1 MECWDFLGA
10 YPCGV
15 VPLWDELFVSESISQ
30 VYGVFI
36 EFLSQL
42 QDEERLRLK
51 DLIYDD
57 NCHLARYAVNS
68 VEKKSTEVTKF
79 FANDVRKTID
89 KFHFVNHIDAWCIEN
104 CDPFK
109 VKDLENVNTEICE
122 QLFRKVNSHTNCK
135 SMNEAR
141 YFLFWLYQLDLHNL
155 DIENLVSASDPR
167 TDYRWLVTTIIK
179 ADVTEVLKMKVV
191 QWKKIL
197 I

>member
-15 VPLWDELFVSESISQ
+15 VPLWDELFGSESISQ

-36 EFLSQL
+36 EFLSPL

-79 FANDVRKTID
+79 FANDVWKTID
-89 KFHFVNHIDAWCIEN
+89 KFHFVNHIDA
-104 CDPFK
+104 
-109 VKDLENVNTEICE
+109 
-122 QLFRKVNSHTNCK
+122 
-135 SMNEAR
+135 
-141 YFLFWLYQLDLHNL
+141 
-155 DIENLVSASDPR
+155 
-167 TDYRWLVTTIIK
+167 
-179 ADVTEVLKMKVV
+179 
-191 QWKKIL
+191 
-197 I
+197 